1 MTEESP
7 LFFFLNC
14 LKLELLSCCVWCVL
28 SRFSRVRLFVTL
40 RSVALQA
47 PLSMGFCRQEYWSGA
62 PVPSPV
68 DLPDPGIELTSL
80 MSPGLASG
88 FVTTSTTWEALLS
101 C

>member
-1 MTEESP
+1 MEE
-7 LFFFLNC
+7 LVLRDHMFEITDMNIC
-14 LKLELLSCCVWCVL
+14 LLLLLL

-62 PVPSPV
+62 PFPSPV